1 MSMQVGCNPYARCKI
16 PGYEALTRV
25 SELSEEDR
33 KSAVCIVKYL
43 DAARKAQEEL
53 QNKKQAEIGV
63 QEMPPFAVFLPIMK
77 VSDGCA
83 NETLSKLRDMFSIP
97 VIVIDSDEDD
107 IPDSFMRGN
116 TIGTYRKFRI
126 SEEMLKRMSGD
137 LCLFQDIT
145 DKMKRWLDGTCEFL
159 GNHGGTID
167 RMEMYISET
176 GIVYAYTENYDAP
189 ESAVKKAKA
198 ELNDLIDF
206 LIKWLSDRDNITTRQ
221 TDSEKETSA
230 EDTSEYL
237 VETVLSS

>member
-1 MSMQVGCNPYARCKI
+1 MQVGCNPYARCKI

-25 SELSEEDR
+25 SELSEEDK

-43 DAARKAQEEL
+43 DAAKKAQEEL

-83 NETLSKLRDMFSIP
+83 NEVLSKLRDMFNIP
-97 VIVIDSDEDD
+97 VIIIGSKDDD
-107 IPDSFMRGN
+107 IPDSVMRGN

-126 SEEMLKRMSGD
+126 SDEMLKRMSGD
-137 LCLFQDIT
+137 PDLFQDIA

-159 GNHGGTID
+159 AKHGGTID

-176 GIVYAYTENYDAP
+176 GIMYAYTENFDAP
-189 ESAVKKAKA
+189 DTAVKKAKT
-198 ELNDLIDF
+198 ELNDLIDL
-206 LIKWLSDRDNITTRQ
+206 LIQWLNDRDNITTKQ
-221 TDSEKETSA
+221 NDSEKETSA
-230 EDTSEYL
+230 EDTGEYL
-237 VETVLSS
+237 VETVLNS